1 MKALEEKIVREGA
14 VLPGDVLKVGS
25 FLNQQLD
32 VAFLSEMGRE
42 IARLFREDKVDRI
55 LTIEASGIA
64 IAFAAAVPLGV
75 PVVIAKKSKA
85 ANQSGEMLSVEI
97 TSYTHKNTYFAT
109 VGADYLPR
117 GSRVLIVD
125 DFLARGNALI
135 GLTEMLDRA
144 GDSAADEERG
154 TDRDARLSDL
164 ALVLAVAEVDRR
176 AASADGAAEDS
187 REVVEELEVLL

>member
-1 MKALEEKIVREGA
+1 MKALEEKILREGA

-32 VAFLSEMGRE
+32 VSFLIEMGRE
-42 IARLFREDKVDRI
+42 IANLFRDERVDRI

-64 IAFAAAVPLGV
+64 IAFAAAAALSV
-75 PVVIAKKSKA
+75 PVVVAKKAPA

-109 VGADYLPR
+109 VGADYLPA
-117 GSRVLIVD
+117 GERVLIVD

-135 GLTEMLDRA
+135 GLREMILRA
-144 GDSAADEERG
+144 GC
-154 TDRDARLSDL
+154 TP
-164 ALVLAVAEVDRR
+164 V
-176 AASADGAAEDS
+176 GAAIAIEKAYQGGGDALRAECLRIES
-187 REVVEELEVLL
+187 LAKVAAMSVEGGITFA